1 MPAKKNRDK
10 KAAAAAEPEPT
21 PASES
26 TEPAPEPRPPVQVL
40 YCAVCT
46 FPPEYCEFGSSLT
59 RCKTWLQENHAE
71 LFEKYYSEEALQS
84 KLGTLSVEAQSK
96 LEKDTAKKEAKAE
109 AKADAALKK
118 KMSSPVRR
126 SQILLLHLILTLTV
140 GTSQVTIK
148 RIERNKRK
156 HVTAIHGLEAFDID
170 LKKAAK
176 QFASKFATGASVT
189 KNPQGQDE
197 IVIQGDVSDEV
208 LEMIE
213 GEVGILKGIPADNVE
228 IKEDKKKKG
237 GDD

>member
-10 KAAAAAEPEPT
+10 KAAAATAPANEPDPSAPSEATETQPAE
-21 PASES
+21 
-26 TEPAPEPRPPVQVL
+26 EPRPPVQVL

-46 FPPEYCEFGSSLT
+46 FPPEYCEFGSSFT
-59 RCKTWLQENHAE
+59 RCKAWLQENHSD
-71 LFEKYYSEEALQS
+71 LFDKFYSEEALQN
-84 KLGTLSVEAQSK
+84 KLGTLSVEAQSR
-96 LEKDTAKKEAKAE
+96 LEKDTAKKEAKAV

-118 KMSSPVRR
+118 KMSS
-126 SQILLLHLILTLTV
+126 T
-140 GTSQVTIK
+140 VTIK

-156 HVTAIHGLEAFDID
+156 HVTSIHGLEAFDID

-197 IVIQGDVSDEV
+197 IVIQGDVCDEV

-213 GEVGILKGIPADNVE
+213 EGAGMLKGIPSDNVE
-228 IKEDKKKKG
+228 IKEDKKKKTT
-237 GDD
+237 DD